1 MRKQWN
7 KSCVTREK
15 DIQILCNKY
24 ESSIPA
30 GEEQGK
36 TKNNTVNFKIV
47 EAKTC
52 QEISTFS

>member
-1 MRKQWN
+1 MQ
-7 KSCVTREK
+7 EK
-15 DIQILCNKY
+15 DIEILCNKY

-36 TKNNTVNFKIV
+36 TKNDTVDFKIV

-52 QEISTFS
+52 Q